1 MWVLQTILM
10 TMDHNNFTKQ
20 HYLASICNEDK
31 AHFPCS
37 RNSIFKNYLFIFQTS
52 KFTFL
57 FCMFLKFLAHAT
69 RPIDQTILNSPPME
83 HVKKVHVN
91 SHSCLLGYDTM
102 QSGMWAHRCR
112 GTYRIHL
119 CAHGVC
125 PKHWNPPVT
134 IQRVKTQTA
143 ASKNTQLHGLH
154 IVCTEYHMTE

>member
-1 MWVLQTILM
+1 
-10 TMDHNNFTKQ
+10 
-20 HYLASICNEDK
+20 
-31 AHFPCS
+31 
-37 RNSIFKNYLFIFQTS
+37 
-52 KFTFL
+52 
-57 FCMFLKFLAHAT
+57 
-69 RPIDQTILNSPPME
+69 ME
-83 HVKKVHVN
+83 HVKKEHVN

-154 IVCTEYHMTE
+154 IVCTEYHTTEWYLLFSVSYFLFQEANWNFWQL